1 MRADRINIP
10 GIATML
16 LVAAAWEAS
25 VRTGARD
32 FRIFAGAVSDR
43 EAFVGIV
50 RSGELLTNTVHTL
63 RSVLI
68 GWVLAGLIGGALGL
82 IFGLSRFA
90 RRWFLASLEVL
101 RPLPAIAF
109 LPVALLLF
117 SFSLTTELVVMVYAS
132 IWPMFINTM
141 GGISN
146 VASRLHDVSLTLKL
160 TRAQTLW
167 KVLLP
172 AAAPAI
178 VVGARLC
185 LGTTLVHG
193 DHRRDDRQSARPRL
207 CGGERADVDPTGT
220 DVRLCVVHRRA
231 GDRAQLLPDR
241 CSAPPAS
248 GLRTRGGNI
257 MFRARGIRS
266 AAVARPVAA
275 SLCCSCSGRRSIR

>member
-10 GIATML
+10 GIVTLL
-16 LVAAAWEAS
+16 LVAAVWEAS
-25 VRTGARD
+25 VRMGFVTFEYLPAPSA
-32 FRIFAGAVSDR
+32 IAVAFA
-43 EAFVGIV
+43 GIV
-50 RSGELLTNTVHTL
+50 RSGELFTNTAHTL
-63 RSVLI
+63 GSVLI
-68 GWVLAGLIGGALGL
+68 GWVLAGLIGGVLGL

-117 SFSLTTELVVMVYAS
+117 SFSQTTELVVMIYAS

-141 GGISN
+141 GGISS

-160 TRAQTLW
+160 TRMQTLW

-185 LGTTLVHG
+185 LGTTLVMAIIAEMIGNPHG
-193 DHRRDDRQSARPRL
+193 LGYAVVSALMSIQPEQMFAYVLFIGVLAIALNACLIVAARR
-207 CGGERADVDPTGT
+207 
-220 DVRLCVVHRRA
+220 
-231 GDRAQLLPDR
+231 LLP
-241 CSAPPAS
+241 AY
-248 GLRTRGGNI
+248 
-257 MFRARGIRS
+257 
-266 AAVARPVAA
+266 
-275 SLCCSCSGRRSIR
+275 GREAENHV

>member
-10 GIATML
+10 GIVTL
-16 LVAAAWEAS
+16 LVVAAAWEAS
-25 VRTGARD
+25 VRTGLVTFEYLPAPSA
-32 FRIFAGAVSDR
+32 IAVAFA
-43 EAFVGIV
+43 GIV
-50 RSGELLTNTVHTL
+50 RSGELLTNTAHTL

-141 GGISN
+141 GGVSD

-160 TRAQTLW
+160 TRMQTLW

-185 LGTTLVHG
+185 LGTTLVMAIIAEMIGNPHG
-193 DHRRDDRQSARPRL
+193 LGYAVVSALMSIQPEQMFAYVLFIGVLAIALNYCLIVATRR
-207 CGGERADVDPTGT
+207 
-220 DVRLCVVHRRA
+220 
-231 GDRAQLLPDR
+231 LLP
-241 CSAPPAS
+241 AY
-248 GLRTRGGNI
+248 
-257 MFRARGIRS
+257 
-266 AAVARPVAA
+266 
-275 SLCCSCSGRRSIR
+275 GRQTANHV